1 MATANTTTI
10 RDSWGTRW
18 GFILACVGSAVGMG
32 NVWLFP
38 TRVSALGGGSF
49 ILPYIIFVA
58 IIGFSGC
65 IGEMAFGRTTRKGP
79 VGAFAAAIETRG
91 ASRDLGRLL
100 GSFTMFVAL
109 ATAIGYSVVV
119 GWITK
124 YMVGSFTGTTLAPRS
139 IEEFGAAFGATAPS
153 AASLSESFAHLLAGT
168 GNMWWQILGLIICFG
183 IMVFG
188 IAQGIEK
195 ANKFMIPLFF
205 LMFAGLAVYMLFQPG
220 SIDGYRYI
228 FRIDAQ
234 FIMQPMTWAYALGQA
249 FFSLSLAGNGTVIY
263 GSYLSDE
270 EDVVEAAGYV
280 SFISVIAAILA
291 SLVVI
296 PAMATAGEVLSQGGP
311 GLLFIF
317 LPNVFAAM
325 PGGSFLI
332 IIFFIAVFFAAMT
345 SLVNLYEAPIATLQ
359 EELGL
364 SRAKATAVI
373 AVVGLV
379 ASLVIQGVVEGWMDL
394 ITVYLVPIG
403 AAMAGITFAW
413 VMGSKRVQEAVSMG
427 RKKPVGTWFIPL
439 YKYVFCLLTLI
450 VLALSILI
458 PGGVG

>member
-1 MATANTTTI
+1 MATANTTSA
-10 RDSWGTRW
+10 RDMWGTRW

-49 ILPYIIFVA
+49 ILPYIIFVM

-79 VGAFAAAIETRG
+79 VGAFAAAIESRG
-91 ASRDLGRLL
+91 VSRDLGRLL
-100 GSFTMFVAL
+100 GAFPMLVAL

-124 YMVGSFTGTTLAPRS
+124 YMVGSFTGATLAPHS
-139 IEEFGAAFGATAPS
+139 VDEFGAAFGATAPS
-153 AASLSESFAHLLAGT
+153 AASLSESISNLLAGT
-168 GNMWWQILGLIICFG
+168 GNMWWQILGLVICFA

-195 ANKFMIPLFF
+195 ANKFMMPLFF
-205 LMFAGLAVYMLFQPG
+205 LMFAGLAVYMFFQPG
-220 SIDGYRYI
+220 SSDGYRYI
-228 FRIDAQ
+228 FKIDSS
-234 FIMQPMTWAYALGQA
+234 FIVQPMTWAYALGQA

-263 GSYLSDE
+263 GSYLSDK
-270 EDVVEAAGYV
+270 EDIVEAAGYV
-280 SFISVIAAILA
+280 SFISVVAALLA

-296 PAMATAGEVLSQGGP
+296 PAMATAGEKLSQGGP

-317 LPNVFAAM
+317 LPNIFASM
-325 PGGSFLI
+325 PGGSLLI
-332 IIFFIAVFFAAMT
+332 IVFFVAVFFAGMT

-364 SRAKATAVI
+364 SRAKAVAI
-373 AVVGLV
+373 IGIFGLV
-379 ASLVIQGVVEGWMDL
+379 ASLAIQGIVEGWMDL

-413 VMGSKRVQEAVSMG
+413 VMGGKKVQEAVSQG
-427 RKKPVGTWFIPL
+427 RKKPVGAWYVPL

-450 VLALSILI
+450 VLALSILV